1 MFRAAI
7 LAGGALLAL
16 STAASA
22 DYYVVR
28 EKSSRDCK
36 VVETRPTG
44 GTWIQVGPVGFSTRD
59 EADRQ
64 VKVICREREPAGD
77 GAGEGVVIERRER
90 RLD

>member
-1 MFRAAI
+1 M
-7 LAGGALLAL
+7 LAGGALLGL

-36 VVETRPTG
+36 VVETRPAG
-44 GTWIQVGPVGFSTRD
+44 DTWIQVGPVGFATRD
-59 EADRQ
+59 EAEREI
-64 VKVICREREPAGD
+64 KVICREREPAGD

-90 RLD
+90 RGD